1 MISRVFL
8 LSPARCDGRRA
19 KALLNPSAEFPL
31 AVQLRRREGAPL
43 GDVFAFLSGL
53 YFRGKLTY
61 ARAFASPDAATAPIR
76 IITTNRGLLEPEY
89 RVRPKDLEDFGCVDL
104 SAGWAAFEEPLVRD
118 AKRLNREIAP
128 DTCVVL
134 LGSIASDKYV
144 RPLTSVFGDRLV
156 FPIDFVGRGDMSR
169 GGLMLRHAQS
179 GEELRYEPVSQAVR
193 HGKRPPKL
201 DPLTRG

>member
-1 MISRVFL
+1 MIPRVFL

-19 KALLNPSAEFPL
+19 KALLNPAAEFPL
-31 AVQLRRREGAPL
+31 AVQLRQREGAPL

-61 ARAFASPDAATAPIR
+61 ARAFASPTVASAPIR

-89 RVRPKDLEDFGCVDL
+89 RVRPKDLEDFSSVDL

-118 AKRLNREIAP
+118 AKRLNREISA

-144 RPLTSVFGDRLV
+144 KPLTSVFGDRLV

-179 GEELRYEPVSQAVR
+179 GEELAYEPVSKAVR